1 MANQPTTTIM
11 SKQLAP
17 IMSKQLTPVKAAEV
31 ATAKQTVPNKPA
43 PAPKSTGYV
52 PQPSGN
58 ITINP
63 NMPAVNPVN
72 PGGKIMPAVN
82 PVNPGGKI
90 MPAVNPVNPGGKNI
104 PVTAL
109 PTGIE
114 RLGAASAFG
123 GNGKATDTLVTRA
136 KGTVLGLQGKK
147 L

>member
-82 PVNPGGKI
+82 PVNPGGK
-90 MPAVNPVNPGGKNI
+90 NI